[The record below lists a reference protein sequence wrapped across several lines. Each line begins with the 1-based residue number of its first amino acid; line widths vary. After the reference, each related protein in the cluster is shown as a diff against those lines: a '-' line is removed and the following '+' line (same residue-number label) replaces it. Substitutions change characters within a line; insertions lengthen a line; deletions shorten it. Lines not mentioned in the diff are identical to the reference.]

1 MVRSKLTRRTA
12 PGQSPILMKAPGL
25 TRTVTRL
32 PPMLQ
37 TLDLQPQ
44 YRSDRH
50 DLLQN
55 FYIPCLSRAVTYDRA
70 VGYFSSQVLTRAAQ
84 GLSAFVDQRGKMRLV
99 ASPDLSPQD
108 VAAIERGLQAREA
121 VVEVAILRELKLAFE
136 TVAQDHLAC
145 LAWLLEQGILEIKLV
160 VHQDLRQHGIY
171 HEKLGIFR
179 DASGNVVAFSGSA
192 NESQSGLQQNFECID
207 VFRSWEPRDRHRVAQ
222 KAENFTELWA
232 NRTPQLEVLEFPEA
246 ARRSLLK
253 LKLPTPPTFAPP
265 EQPLAQPQ
273 VRESQSAPYAVPDQA
288 KAQSPPSKSAPS
300 SAEPSNS
307 IQSPSHKPNSSD
319 TPALDSSISREGI
332 PRLPNGLT
340 LRDYQQAA
348 ITNWLNNKGRGTFKM
363 ATGSGK
369 TIISLAATAQLYEKC
384 QGQGHPLRALII
396 LCPYRHLVTQWD
408 QEARKFGLAPIL
420 AFESSK
426 LWQAELQQQLIA
438 LNGQRQ
444 PFLTL
449 ITTNATLIRDS
460 LQSQIPFFPPMT
472 LLIGDEAHNLGAPHI
487 EAKLPLQAPLR
498 LALSATP
505 ERHLDDLGT
514 EAIFRYFGP
523 VLQPEFTLADAI
535 QAGALVPY
543 RYHPILVELT
553 EEEAERYAKLSSRI
567 GQLLAMGE
575 EGEGGEFLSS
585 LLIQRGRLLSSAVNK
600 LEALRSLMTE
610 PLPSG
615 GSRLNNAHS
624 LFYCGDGT
632 IAPAAL
638 QQLFPDA
645 PLPTEP
651 RRQLDIV
658 LEMLEQLGY
667 RARAYTAE
675 TSLGDRNNLHYT
687 FAKGLIQGLV
697 AMRCLDEG
705 VDIPAIETA
714 VILASSSNP
723 RQFIQRRG
731 RILRKSPG
739 KTQAELFDM
748 IVMPP
753 VLGRKT
759 RGVERNLLRKELM
772 RFVEF
777 ADLALNAGEARS
789 KLYGLQQ
796 QYGLLDL

>member
-1 MVRSKLTRRTA
+1 
-12 PGQSPILMKAPGL
+12 
-25 TRTVTRL
+25 
-32 PPMLQ
+32 MLHS
-37 TLDLQPQ
+37 LKLQPQ

-50 DLLQN
+50 NLLQD
-55 FYIPCLSRAVTYDRA
+55 FYIPCLSQAVTYDRA

-84 GLSAFVDQRGKMRLV
+84 GLSAFVRQGGKMRLV

-108 VAAIERGLQAREA
+108 VSAIERGLEGREA
-121 VVEVAILRELKLAFE
+121 VVETAILRELELAFQA
-136 TVAQDHLAC
+136 VAQDHLAC
-145 LAWLLEQGILEIKLV
+145 LAWLLSREILEIKLV
-160 VHQDLRQHGIY
+160 VHRDLRRHGIY

-179 DASGNVVAFSGSA
+179 DAVGHVVAFSGSA

-207 VFRSWEPRDRHRVAQ
+207 VFRSWEKRDRHRVTQ
-222 KAENFTELWA
+222 KADNFGELWA
-232 NRTPQLEVLEFPEA
+232 NRTPQLEVLDFPEA

-253 LKLPTPPTFAPP
+253 LTPASPP
-265 EQPLAQPQ
+265 EPPPEAMVGFPQPLVHTGKSTWPTNPDRLTRPNSAQPSPSNTDSTQAHSAKSHSEKSNSAQPQ
-273 VRESQSAPYAVPDQA
+273 SSKASPNRPLPRQADQTEADLGVPKMPD
-288 KAQSPPSKSAPS
+288 
-300 SAEPSNS
+300 
-307 IQSPSHKPNSSD
+307 
-319 TPALDSSISREGI
+319 
-332 PRLPNGLT
+332 GLM
-340 LRDYQQAA
+340 LRGYQQEA

-369 TIISLAATAQLYEKC
+369 TITSLAAATQLYQVC
-384 QGQGHPLRALII
+384 QRQGNPLRALLI

-408 QEARKFGLAPIL
+408 QEAQKFGLRPLL
-420 AFESSK
+420 AFESARA
-426 LWQAELQQQLIA
+426 WQPDLQQQLIA
-438 LNGQRQ
+438 VNGDRQ

-449 ITTNATLIRDS
+449 ITTNSTLIRDS
-460 LQSQIPFFPPMT
+460 LQSQLPFLPP
-472 LLIGDEAHNLGAPHI
+472 LSLIIGDEAHNLGAPQI
-487 EAKLPLQAPLR
+487 EAKLPPQVPLR

-505 ERHLDDLGT
+505 ERHLDERGT
-514 EAIFRYFGP
+514 EAIFQYFGP
-523 VLQPEFTLADAI
+523 VLQPEFTLRDAI

-543 RYHPILVELT
+543 RYYPILVELT
-553 EEEAERYAKLSSRI
+553 DEEAERYSKLSSRI
-567 GQLLAMGE
+567 GQILAMGD
-575 EGEGGEFLSS
+575 EGEGGELLSS

-600 LEALRSLMTE
+600 LAALRSLMTE
-610 PLPSG
+610 PLANGS
-615 GSRLNNAHS
+615 SRLSNSHS

-632 IAPAAL
+632 ISPEAL
-638 QQLFPDA
+638 QQVFPDA
-645 PLPTEP
+645 PIPTEP
-651 RRQLDIV
+651 RRQLDVV
-658 LEMLEQLGY
+658 LEMLGQLGY

-675 TSLGDRNNLHYT
+675 TSLGGRNNLHYT

-748 IVMPP
+748 IVTPP
-753 VLGRKT
+753 ALGRKT
-759 RGVERNLLRKELM
+759 RKVERNLLRKELA

-777 ADLALNAGEARS
+777 ADLALNAGEARA

>member
-1 MVRSKLTRRTA
+1 
-12 PGQSPILMKAPGL
+12 
-25 TRTVTRL
+25 
-32 PPMLQ
+32 MLDS
-37 TLDLQPQ
+37 LSLQPQ

-50 DLLQN
+50 NLLQN
-55 FYIPCLSRAVTYDRA
+55 FYIPCLSQAVTYDRA

-121 VVEVAILRELKLAFE
+121 IVEVVVLRELKLAFE

-160 VHQDLRQHGIY
+160 VHRDLRQHGIY

-179 DASGNVVAFSGSA
+179 DALGNVVAFSGSA

-253 LKLPTPPTFAPP
+253 LKLPNPSPLSPP
-265 EQPLAQPQ
+265 EPPLPHQPQ
-273 VRESQSAPYAVPDQA
+273 AKESQSSAPYVAPEQA
-288 KAQSPPSKSAPS
+288 KAQSHPSKSAPS
-300 SAEPSNS
+300 SAGPSS
-307 IQSPSHKPNSSD
+307 FAQSPSQKPNHADSPASD
-319 TPALDSSISREGI
+319 FPISPEGI
-332 PRLPNGLT
+332 PHLPPWLT

-369 TIISLAATAQLYEKC
+369 TITSLAAAAQLYRKC
-384 QGQGHPLRALII
+384 QSQGHPLRALII
-396 LCPYRHLVTQWD
+396 LCPYRHLVTQWER
-408 QEARKFGLAPIL
+408 EARKFGLAPIL

-426 LWQAELQQQLIA
+426 RWQGELQQQLIA

-449 ITTNATLIRDS
+449 ITTNATLLRDS

-472 LLIGDEAHNLGAPHI
+472 LIIGDEAHNLGAPHI
-487 EAKLPLQAPLR
+487 EAKLPVQAPLR

-523 VLQPEFTLADAI
+523 VLLPEFTLADAI

-543 RYHPILVELT
+543 HYHPILVELT
-553 EEEAERYAKLSSRI
+553 EEEAERYAKLSSKI
-567 GQLLAMGE
+567 GQMLAMGE

-610 PLPSG
+610 PLPNG
-615 GSRLNNAHS
+615 GSRLGNSHS

-632 IAPAAL
+632 ISPAAL
-638 QQLFPDA
+638 QQLFPNA
-645 PLPTEP
+645 PPPTEP

-748 IVMPP
+748 IVVPP
-753 VLGRKT
+753 ALGRKT
-759 RGVERNLLRKELM
+759 RQVERNLLRKELT

-777 ADLALNAGEARS
+777 ADLALNAGEARA